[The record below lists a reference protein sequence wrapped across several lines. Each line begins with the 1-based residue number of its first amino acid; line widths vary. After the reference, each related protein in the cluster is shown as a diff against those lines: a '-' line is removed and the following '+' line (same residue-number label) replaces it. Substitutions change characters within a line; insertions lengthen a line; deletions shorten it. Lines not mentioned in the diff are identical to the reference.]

1 MSFRVHQGR
10 HLHQRREGPGIRLGC
25 VLRLRPV
32 LRCLPFRCHNHAQVP
47 GFGPGEDGGAW
58 DSRGSGRDH
67 GSSVPSEELQ
77 AFTGEPVSDG
87 EFELLFEAARL
98 SPTAQN
104 AMDVEFVVID
114 ERLDGFRRMLAD
126 VLEPLS
132 GEYPRIA
139 QYVEHVRTGEG
150 PDPFMW
156 EGRQVILAFSGDSA
170 NACIAMSRVEI
181 MAQAMGLGGFYSMW
195 IRMADDADHREL
207 MSFIGCVDPGK
218 RLGCA
223 FVIGHPRIR
232 YRRMA
237 PRPEPTVHRL

>member
-1 MSFRVHQGR
+1 
-10 HLHQRREGPGIRLGC
+10 
-25 VLRLRPV
+25 
-32 LRCLPFRCHNHAQVP
+32 
-47 GFGPGEDGGAW
+47 
-58 DSRGSGRDH
+58 
-67 GSSVPSEELQ
+67 
-77 AFTGEPVSDG
+77 
-87 EFELLFEAARL
+87 
-98 SPTAQN
+98 
-104 AMDVEFVVID
+104 
-114 ERLDGFRRMLAD
+114 MLVD

-132 GEYPRIA
+132 VEYPRIA

-156 EGRQVILAFSGDSA
+156 EGRQVILAFSGG
-170 NACIAMSRVEI
+170 VEI

-237 PRPEPTVHRL
+237 PRPEPTVHLYYNKGKRKVGPGGPLMGFRRSASAGRTCRPCWGS

>member
-1 MSFRVHQGR
+1 M
-10 HLHQRREGPGIRLGC
+10 
-25 VLRLRPV
+25 
-32 LRCLPFRCHNHAQVP
+32 
-47 GFGPGEDGGAW
+47 
-58 DSRGSGRDH
+58 
-67 GSSVPSEELQ
+67 
-77 AFTGEPVSDG
+77 SDG
-87 EFELLFEAARL
+87 ELELLFEAARL

-132 GEYPRIA
+132 VEYPRIA

-156 EGRQVILAFSGDSA
+156 EGRQVILAFSGDPS